1 MIEAVSFFVLG
12 GITVSIML
20 SAYRVLRGPTIPD
33 RVVALD
39 NISTNLVAAVIV
51 YSIYTRSTLYTDV
64 ALVLAILAFLSTVAA
79 ARFLLGG
86 TVIDGPPK
94 DTRSTG

>member
-12 GITVSIML
+12 GITVSIVL
-20 SAYRVLRGPTIPD
+20 SAYRVFRGPTIPD

-39 NISTNLVAAVIV
+39 NISTNLVAAIIV
-51 YSIYTRSTLYTDV
+51 YSIYIRSVLYTDV

-86 TVIDGPPK
+86 TVIDRPPK
-94 DTRSTG
+94 DTRSVG